1 VERVRDFGNAWTGV
15 GLWKVLELDR
25 FFSERIEKGREEIG
39 WEGMICFLVVS
50 RFCEAMSELK
60 TVESFTDQSALADIL
75 GINPLKINKD
85 RLYRAMDQIFLHKKE
100 LGGHL
105 KKRYGEL
112 FRLEYDLFLYDMTS
126 TYFEGQCVNNPQA
139 KMGYSRDHRPDCKQV
154 TLALVV
160 TKEGLPVYC
169 EIFDGNRTDVTTV
182 EDVVEAVES
191 DYGRANRVWVMDRGM
206 VSEDNLQWL
215 RQRGTS
221 YIVGTP
227 KSMLKK
233 FEEHLI
239 SDKEWVNVMP
249 DIEVRNVMSPEHQDE
264 MFILCRS
271 SSRREKELAMSRL
284 FVNRIENGLQ
294 KLVCAVERIKRPLK
308 DRDIIQRK
316 IGALLK
322 INSRAARLFDIRV
335 KEKDGRLHVIWEK
348 KTNIKDWVDLSA
360 GCYLLRTNISREME
374 ASDLWRA
381 YIGLTQAEEAFR
393 ITKQDIG
400 LRPIWHHEQDRVQGH
415 ILIAFLALVLQKTFE
430 QGLIQK
436 GLGHSTRKVIQELKG
451 LKSMDVILP
460 ATDGN
465 EIKMRIVSEPDP
477 SLKILLD
484 RLCLKIPKRLCLY
497 KNVVEKLKPYPLKI
511 QSLSNI
517 LPA

>member
-1 VERVRDFGNAWTGV
+1 
-15 GLWKVLELDR
+15 
-25 FFSERIEKGREEIG
+25 
-39 WEGMICFLVVS
+39 
-50 RFCEAMSELK
+50 
-60 TVESFTDQSALADIL
+60 
-75 GINPLKINKD
+75 
-85 RLYRAMDQIFLHKKE
+85 
-100 LGGHL
+100 
-105 KKRYGEL
+105 
-112 FRLEYDLFLYDMTS
+112 
-126 TYFEGQCVNNPQA
+126 
-139 KMGYSRDHRPDCKQV
+139 
-154 TLALVV
+154 VV